1 MATTATT
8 TTTNDRRSSMT
19 TPTTKGRSRP
29 ARPGR
34 ALGLAALLTLI
45 LAASPAQ
52 AKVNVVCTIPDLC
65 DIAANV
71 GGNLVTTRSLGKGYQ
86 DPHFVDP
93 KPSFA
98 LALRKADLLVVVG
111 LELEVGWLPPL
122 LTGSRNPDIQV
133 GQKGYLDTSTLV
145 KIREV
150 PTQKLSRAMGDLHPG
165 GNPHFWMDPRN
176 GVRISYGL
184 YKRLA
189 KLDPGNRATYK
200 RNYKHYALK
209 IIKLSRRL
217 KRRLAPYAGSY
228 LIPYHQS
235 MIYFIKWAGLKR
247 LATIERLPGV
257 PPSASHLAKLYKL
270 IRATRGRKII
280 VSETYYPSTTA
291 KRVAAK
297 FNLKYLRVAHMT
309 GGLPAATSYLKM
321 LEHNVKRIAAALA
334 ASSAK

>member
-1 MATTATT
+1 MRTHTQKPRPRAAHRTWRPGLCVLLAIGLG
-8 TTTNDRRSSMT
+8 SA
-19 TPTTKGRSRP
+19 P
-29 ARPGR
+29 AR
-34 ALGLAALLTLI
+34 
-45 LAASPAQ
+45 

-65 DIAANV
+65 DIASHV
-71 GGNLVTTRSLGKGYQ
+71 GGNRVTTRSLGKGYQ

-122 LTGSRNPDIQV
+122 LTGSRNADIQV

-189 KLDPGNRATYK
+189 KLDPAHRATYK
-200 RNYKHYALK
+200 KNYKRYALR
-209 IIKLSRRL
+209 IIRLSRKL
-217 KRRLAPYAGSY
+217 KKRLAPYAGSY

-270 IRATRGRKII
+270 IRATEGRKII
-280 VSETYYPSTTA
+280 VSETYYPATTA

-321 LEHNVKRIAAALA
+321 LEHNVERIVAALA
-334 ASSAK
+334 ASRVK